1 MDNAIRS
8 DNQCFS
14 VNAGDRAAASKEDQ
28 EGTAHGDAVRLYLQ
42 EIGRAPLLTAEQEVT
57 LGRRVKAGDM
67 AARNAMTE
75 SNLRLVVNLARR
87 YLYRGLPLFDLIEE
101 GNLGLIHAVEKFDP
115 DKGFCFSTSS
125 MRKGRTTWNGM
136 LASDREKAQA
146 SRQTPV
152 RLPTRSHSV
161 ISEKL

>member
-57 LGRRVKAGDM
+57 
-67 AARNAMTE
+67 
-75 SNLRLVVNLARR
+75 
-87 YLYRGLPLFDLIEE
+87 
-101 GNLGLIHAVEKFDP
+101 
-115 DKGFCFSTSS
+115 C
-125 MRKGRTTWNGM
+125 
-136 LASDREKAQA
+136 
-146 SRQTPV
+146 
-152 RLPTRSHSV
+152 
-161 ISEKL
+161 